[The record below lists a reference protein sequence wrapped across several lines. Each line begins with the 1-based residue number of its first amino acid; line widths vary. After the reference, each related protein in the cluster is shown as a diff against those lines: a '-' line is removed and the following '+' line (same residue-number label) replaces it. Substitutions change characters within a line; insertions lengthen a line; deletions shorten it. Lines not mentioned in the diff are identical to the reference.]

1 MTDATSDA
9 TSALSSA
16 SVTRSTS
23 VSDAIATRRSIRA
36 FTDQPV
42 DPALLRTVLA
52 KAQRSAS
59 GGNVQPWEVSVLT
72 GDALTAL
79 VAAVAERQAL
89 GFMGLQPE
97 YPIYPDPLPEP
108 WKSRRFGIGMAM
120 YAALGIDRGD
130 SDARNAA
137 MRENF
142 SAFGAPVLLFLHCP
156 RFMGPPQWGDM
167 GMWLATVCLLLRE
180 AGLDSCA
187 QEAWSVYG
195 KTVRDQLGLDD
206 EQIVWTGLAIGHR
219 DAEAAVNNF
228 EVPRAE
234 LDEIVRWFD

>member
-1 MTDATSDA
+1 MSFP
-9 TSALSSA
+9 A
-16 SVTRSTS
+16 SRT
-23 VSDAIATRRSIRA
+23 VSHAIATRRSVRA

-42 DPALLRTVLA
+42 DLALLREILT

-59 GGNVQPWEVSVLT
+59 GGNVQPWMVSVLS
-72 GDALTAL
+72 GSALNGL
-79 VAAVAERQAL
+79 IDAVADRQAM
-89 GFMGLQPE
+89 GMMGLQPE

-108 WKSRRFGIGMAM
+108 WKSRRFDVGMAM
-120 YAALGIDRGD
+120 YAALGIDRAD
-130 SDARNAA
+130 MDARNAA

-142 SAFGAPVLLFLHCP
+142 IAFGAPVLLFLHCP

-195 KTVRDQLGLDD
+195 KTVRDHLGLDD
-206 EQIVWTGLAIGHR
+206 EQIVWTGLAIGYCNA
-219 DAEAAVNNF
+219 DAPVNNF
-228 EVPRAE
+228 VVPRAPLE
-234 LDEIVRWFD
+234 EVVRWFD

>member
-1 MTDATSDA
+1 MSFP
-9 TSALSSA
+9 SA
-16 SVTRSTS
+16 ST
-23 VSDAIATRRSIRA
+23 VSDAVATRRSIRA

-42 DPALLRTVLA
+42 DPDLLRSVLER
-52 KAQRSAS
+52 AQRSAS
-59 GGNVQPWEVSVLT
+59 GGNVQPWSVSILT
-72 GDALTAL
+72 GDGLSDL
-79 VAAVAERQAL
+79 IAAVAARQEM

-108 WKSRRFGIGMAM
+108 WKARRFGVGMAM

-142 SAFGAPVLLFLHCP
+142 TAFGAPVLLFLHCP

-195 KTVRDQLGLDD
+195 KTVRDQIGLDD
-206 EQIVWTGLAIGHR
+206 EQIVWTGLAIGYR
-219 DAEAAVNNF
+219 DTAAPVNNF
-228 EVPRAE
+228 AVPRAP
-234 LDEIVRWFD
+234 LDEVVRWFA